1 MFQDPQYR
9 EQVTQELY
17 LFKAK
22 LLSIIGQ
29 MNARGVEK
37 PTSDLMQK
45 TLGVYRG
52 IMEAWAAGDMFEIEI
67 HRFDMGVFRKE
78 MEGVD
83 PTGSPETFIDL
94 DPAADDLPF

>member
-1 MFQDPQYR
+1 MFQDPEYR

-67 HRFDMGVFRKE
+67 HRFDLGMFREE
-78 MEGVD
+78 MEEYREI
-83 PTGSPETFIDL
+83 TTPETHLDL
-94 DPAADDLPF
+94 DPKADDFPF